1 MHLNNFKAFLTLPW
15 DSVHPYYA
23 APENDLNILY
33 VSLKYL
39 YFLDS
44 KIVSIKTY
52 VKHLVP
58 LHCCFYNSKAIV
70 FQHPFYS
77 CGYHISTQTTVPF
90 QPQYTSL
97 SRTYVAMSGWQG

>member
-1 MHLNNFKAFLTLPW
+1 LLIYPGEMHLNNFKAFLTLPW

-44 KIVSIKTY
+44 KIVSIKT
-52 VKHLVP
+52 
-58 LHCCFYNSKAIV
+58 
-70 FQHPFYS
+70 
-77 CGYHISTQTTVPF
+77 
-90 QPQYTSL
+90 
-97 SRTYVAMSGWQG
+97 